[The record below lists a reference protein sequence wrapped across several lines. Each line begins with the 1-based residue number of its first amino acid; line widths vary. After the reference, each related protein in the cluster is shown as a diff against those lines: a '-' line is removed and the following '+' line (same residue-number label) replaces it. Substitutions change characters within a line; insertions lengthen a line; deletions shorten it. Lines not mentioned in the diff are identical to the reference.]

1 MACLTASGHGGEKKG
16 PQGAALIGMS
26 GGGRG
31 ARSWAQPLA
40 GMARAWTSP
49 TPGGGGT
56 STLSLSLPQPVGKIA
71 DTRVNLP
78 APRSLPSL
86 LCACLPLHVPLSR
99 SPCDAAR
106 LSWPEPRFPARPT
119 VKAVSK
125 AAFGQRSPAWKCEQ
139 KL

>member
-71 DTRVNLP
+71 ARASIYPVL
-78 APRSLPSL
+78 ALSAILALPSPPRPP
-86 LCACLPLHVPLSR
+86 LPLSLRRRTSEL
-99 SPCDAAR
+99 A
-106 LSWPEPRFPARPT
+106 
-119 VKAVSK
+119 
-125 AAFGQRSPAWKCEQ
+125 
-139 KL
+139 